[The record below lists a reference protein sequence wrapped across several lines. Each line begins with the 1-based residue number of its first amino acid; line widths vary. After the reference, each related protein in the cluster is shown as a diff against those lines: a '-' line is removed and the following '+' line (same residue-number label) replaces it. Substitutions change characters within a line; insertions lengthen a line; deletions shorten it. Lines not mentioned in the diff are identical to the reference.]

1 MEDLKP
7 PHLEKV
13 MQLLPSKKKQLPL
26 EGLYLDQDLTG
37 LSNAIGRPLV
47 IASYVT
53 DLNGLVATKGLN
65 GRWQVPPEIK
75 NTCDWRL
82 FQELLAQADLAISGS
97 SYIKRVVAT
106 GGHPQDIL
114 FQFLPGMQFEALGE
128 WRLEM
133 GFKKRSPDLA
143 ILTHHLDF
151 SFPDSLL
158 KGDRKIFVFTT
169 YSMAETDK
177 ARMFRNQGID
187 VIGSGEQGVEGE
199 KIIGYLQN
207 GFDYHVMMLTTG
219 PSALDV
225 LLRSKNLDLLYIT
238 QVQLEIPFESP
249 ASVCTILPSG
259 MKMSQLEGF
268 SLTHQFLQEN
278 VATDAGMHSSQLFL
292 RYDREGMIP
301 PN

>member
-1 MEDLKP
+1 MADSKP

-13 MQLLPSKKKQLPL
+13 MQLLPQKKQLPL
-26 EGLYLDQDLTG
+26 EGLYLDQGLIG
-37 LSNAIGRPLV
+37 LSNTIGRPLV

-53 DLNGLVATKGLN
+53 DLNGLVATRGPN
-65 GRWQVPPEIK
+65 GRWQVPSEIK
-75 NTCDWRL
+75 NPCDWRL
-82 FQELLAQADLAISGS
+82 FQELLAQSDLAISGS

-106 GGHPQDIL
+106 GSHPQDIL
-114 FQFLPGMQFEALGE
+114 FQFQPGMEFEALGE
-128 WRLEM
+128 WRLRM

-143 ILTHHLDF
+143 ILTHRMDF

-169 YSMAETDK
+169 DSMANTDK
-177 ARMFRNQGID
+177 ARMFRSQGID

-199 KIIGYLQN
+199 KMVGYLQN

-219 PSALDV
+219 PSVLDV

-259 MKMSQLEGF
+259 LKVSQLEGF
-268 SLTHQFLQEN
+268 RLAHQFLQEN
-278 VATDAGMHSSQLFL
+278 VATDAGIQSSQLFL
-292 RYDREGMIP
+292 RYDREGISP